1 MDPRVFTGATLVAL
15 LLSACGGDATGT
27 TGSGGSAGASGSGGS
42 NVTTTATSTGSSASA
57 GTGGESPHST
67 YPDIATLHD
76 LAVSRTCSLN
86 GGVCH
91 SQKDAPELTTPADFL
106 ATVGM
111 PCQLAAQ
118 DPAAVIDQCEV
129 PGDLLTLGGIDT
141 EILFVSIPPGEPF
154 PPKHLTLEL
163 AADPPALNPTG
174 ARVRRLSE
182 AKQEILTRSLAG
194 VQLSEGVGSK
204 QVTLD
209 LSAVD
214 ATVADFLDIRVVQSD
229 RVRMGD
235 ANHNGKAH
243 SSATP
248 WAEIFP
254 GDPARSFLYQ
264 RLLSD
269 KYGPLMPLIPREWSP
284 SATRAVWCWIRGLP
298 AGATPSSIGIHD
310 AIDYA
315 SCPPDPRAPDPDA
328 TGGWPAVKLL
338 MQSKCATA
346 TCHNVDAQAGKLN
359 LTPTAAGFAAGVVN
373 APSSQV
379 PTALR
384 VAPGQPSASYLLCK
398 VDPNCADRAAGTAV
412 MPLGMTGLSTAEI
425 KTISDWILNGAKIE

>member
-1 MDPRVFTGATLVAL
+1 MKTMNHPAFTGAAAFAL
-15 LLSACGGDATGT
+15 LLFAACGGGGTGT
-27 TGSGGSAGASGSGGS
+27 TGAGGSGGTGGS
-42 NVTTTATSTGSSASA
+42 GVTATSTGTGT
-57 GTGGESPHST
+57 GTGGGAPQST
-67 YPDIATLHD
+67 YPDIATLHE
-76 LAVSRTCSLN
+76 LGVSRTCSLN

-91 SQKDAPELTTPADFL
+91 SQKNVPELTKPEDFL

-118 DPAAVIDQCEV
+118 DPSMVIDQCEV

-163 AADPPALNPTG
+163 AAAAPALDPAG
-174 ARVRRLSE
+174 AKVRRLS
-182 AKQEILTRSLAG
+182 ASKQEIVTRSLAN
-194 VQLSEGVGSK
+194 VQLSEGTTAK
-204 QVTLD
+204 QVILD

-214 ATVADFLDIRVVQSD
+214 ASVADFLDIRVTQSD

-243 SSATP
+243 PSASP
-248 WAEIFP
+248 WAEVVP

-264 RLLSD
+264 RLLD
-269 KYGPLMPLIPREWSP
+269 DTYGPMMPLIPRTWTP

-298 AGATPSSIGIHD
+298 KEATPASIGIHD

-315 SCPPDPRAPDPDA
+315 SCPPDPKAPDPSA

-338 MQSKCATA
+338 MESKCATSL
-346 TCHNVDAQAGKLN
+346 CHNSDTKAAQLD
-359 LTPTAAGFAAGVVN
+359 LTPTPASFGVNVVN
-373 APSSQV
+373 ASSSQV
-379 PTALR
+379 PGALR
-384 VAPGQPSASYLLCK
+384 VAPGQPKASYLLCK
-398 VDPNCADRAAGTAV
+398 VDPACADKALNTAL
-412 MPLGMTGLSTAEI
+412 MPLGLPALSDPEI
-425 KTISDWILNGAKIE
+425 KTISEWILNGATTE